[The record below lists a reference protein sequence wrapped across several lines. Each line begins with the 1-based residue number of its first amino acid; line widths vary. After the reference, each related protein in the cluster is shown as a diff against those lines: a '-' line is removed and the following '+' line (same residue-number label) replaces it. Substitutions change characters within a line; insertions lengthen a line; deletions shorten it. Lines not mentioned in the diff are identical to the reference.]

1 MGALYGAVFGL
12 AFFLGLIW
20 WIGALAWSPWSR
32 CCSPRRLSDGLRR
45 PAGPGQIVVTGE
57 VVGGGGRGMGV
68 DGTGAG
74 ALSRGWALLGDA
86 RIPVGEYAATRGAT
100 QWIGTSGWSVVLI
113 GVAAGV
119 VVALEG
125 RRFGPLAVSAATL
138 IGLGIAGWL
147 WPGVAEGE
155 PLRVAIVQGN
165 TPCPGTH
172 CSNERYAPT
181 CSIWR

>member
-1 MGALYGAVFGL
+1 M
-12 AFFLGLIW
+12 LGY
-20 WIGALAWSPWSR
+20 
-32 CCSPRRLSDGLRR
+32 
-45 PAGPGQIVVTGE
+45 
-57 VVGGGGRGMGV
+57 
-68 DGTGAG
+68 
-74 ALSRGWALLGDA
+74 
-86 RIPVGEYAATRGAT
+86 PVGEYAATRGAT

-172 CSNERYAPT
+172 CSNESGTAPT